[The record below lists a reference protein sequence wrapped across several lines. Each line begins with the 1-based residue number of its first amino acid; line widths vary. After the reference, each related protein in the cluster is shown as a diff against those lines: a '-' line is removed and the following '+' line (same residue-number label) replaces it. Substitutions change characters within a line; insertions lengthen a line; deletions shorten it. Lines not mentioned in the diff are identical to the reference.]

1 LTDTFNLATLRK
13 TPRQK
18 ADMSE
23 PIQSYATYATQMT
36 VDGPRDLQ
44 VKFFHP
50 ADQESPLPLL
60 VWFHAGGFRTGDIE
74 SNGHTR
80 IARNFAKSGYA
91 CAFVEYRL
99 RARAED
105 LGAKTRALLPNL
117 IQDAETHSAN
127 VNPDFIGARALAAV
141 EDGGAF
147 FDWLKTQHDTLN
159 LNGHILL
166 GGSSAGAMTVLNL
179 LSLAPR
185 LDIALPE
192 IPTAI
197 VLSGAFAYPSFFT
210 PNKTRILAIHGTDE
224 PQIPAASI
232 RAYAYNKAANCTL
245 IEDAAHQHGDPRITR
260 AEPLR
265 RAIRRFVDFDKGGK
279 LKAGRSD
286 MPERKTKRTN
296 RICIYTCVKNE
307 GPFLLEWIAHNRA
320 IGVTDFAIFSNDC
333 DDGTGA
339 ILDHLDHTGIIQ
351 HIINPSVALGSDQHL
366 SLATHCAPYTQ
377 AFRNSDYA
385 ILTDV
390 DEFIQINCADGT
402 LNGLLATAGYPDV
415 ISLSELVYGFN
426 GVEAFENR
434 LVTSQFRASD
444 TLTPAKDG
452 PRRGVKSMTRI
463 HRGVQSYSNHRP
475 QIKPE
480 ALDSTTW
487 LDGAGQP
494 VPRDFITDG
503 KRGLH
508 PNGRYAL
515 GRVNHYTLRSGE
527 SMLVKFQRGDAV
539 RPGRM
544 REKYFHDRNG
554 NDIKND
560 GFAPH
565 LPRLKAEL
573 ATLLEDPVL
582 LRLHHA
588 CVAKHQAKITALKAD
603 PDFTGIWQAIREEV
617 GQTTPDISP
626 LTLVAE

>member
-1 LTDTFNLATLRK
+1 
-13 TPRQK
+13 
-18 ADMSE
+18 MSD
-23 PIQSYATYATQMT
+23 PIISYATYATQLT
-36 VDGPRDLQ
+36 ADGLKDLQ

-50 ADQESPLPLL
+50 GEKSDALPLL
-60 VWFHAGGFRTGDIE
+60 VWLHAGGFRTGDIE

-80 IARNFAKSGYA
+80 VARNFAKHGYA

-99 RARAED
+99 RSRVQD
-105 LGAKTRALLPNL
+105 LSSEAQKLLPEL
-117 IQDAETHSAN
+117 INDAQTHSAN
-127 VNPDFIGARALAAV
+127 VNPDFVGARAISAV
-141 EDGGAF
+141 EDAGRF
-147 FDWLKTQHDTLN
+147 FDWLKTRHKTYD
-159 LNGHILL
+159 LNGHFLL

-185 LDIALPE
+185 LKIDLPE
-192 IPTAI
+192 IPTAL
-197 VLSGAFAYPSFFT
+197 VLSGAFAYPSFFSASQ
-210 PNKTRILAIHGTDE
+210 TRILALHGTDE
-224 PQIPAASI
+224 LQIPATSI
-232 RAYAYNKAANCTL
+232 RAYAYNKASNCTL

-265 RAIRRFVDFDKGGK
+265 RAVRRFVDFDKGGK
-279 LKAGRSD
+279 LKAGRTD
-286 MPERKTKRTN
+286 LPDRKTRRTN

-333 DDGTGA
+333 DDGTA
-339 ILDHLDHTGIIQ
+339 EILDHLDGMGVVQ
-351 HIINPSVALGSDQHL
+351 HIVNPSVALGSDQHL
-366 SLATHCAPYTQ
+366 SLATHCAPYTT
-377 AFRNSDYA
+377 AFRKSDYA

-415 ISLSELVYGFN
+415 ISLSELVYGFS

-444 TLTPAKDG
+444 TLSPAENG
-452 PRRGVKSMTRI
+452 PRRGVKSITRI

-475 QIKPE
+475 QIKPDVLE
-480 ALDSTTW
+480 VTNW
-487 LDGAGQP
+487 VDGAGQP

-508 PNGRYAL
+508 PTGRYAL
-515 GRVNHYTLRSGE
+515 GRVNHYTLRSAE

-554 NDIKND
+554 NDIVND
-560 GFAPH
+560 GFDPY
-565 LPRLKAEL
+565 LDRLKTEL
-573 ATLLEDPVL
+573 AKLLEDPAL

-588 CVAKHQAKITALKAD
+588 AVAKHQTKIAALKAD
-603 PDFTGIWQAIREEV
+603 PEFVEIWQAIQKEAA
-617 GQTTPDISP
+617 TPVKETDPIP
-626 LTLVAE
+626 LVAE